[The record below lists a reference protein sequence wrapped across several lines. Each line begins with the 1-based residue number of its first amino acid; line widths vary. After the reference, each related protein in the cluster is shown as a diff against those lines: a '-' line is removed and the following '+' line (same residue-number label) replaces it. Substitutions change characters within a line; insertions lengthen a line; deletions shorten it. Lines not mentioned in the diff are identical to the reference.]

1 MYDVHDEHSGHHPH
15 HDHDCGHGRQ
25 RPGTR
30 RKGHGRADSRRRALG
45 TPEGG
50 DIGEIFEVV
59 ATGLGDAVE
68 RMVRSLEPVPLTDM
82 LARRRP
88 SRHRRPR
95 RWDCCTQTSRCP
107 SCGECDCHCRCCIGD
122 VDLVVYARL
131 GEVRVVPIHIENT
144 RKREL
149 ELSLELS
156 EFTTWGGGKT
166 PISGSLATETTVT
179 VEACGAH
186 DAVVVVRAPGL
197 PGEAPAEE
205 ARYEER
211 TKSQLLEEARERDLD
226 VRSTD
231 TKGDLVE
238 MLVASDREALETPR
252 EKLPSRQRLRD
263 VDECHVA
270 VADLRISGCD
280 VRPIRIAVA
289 VLPRDCGAF
298 EIECGCTCC

>member
-1 MYDVHDEHSGHHPH
+1 MYDVHDEHSGHHRH
-15 HDHDCGHGRQ
+15 HDHDCGHDRH
-25 RPGTR
+25 GTR
-30 RKGHGRADSRRRALG
+30 RKGHAWVDSRRRALG
-45 TPEGG
+45 TPEVG
-50 DIGEIFEVV
+50 DIGEIIDVV

-82 LARRRP
+82 LARRRRP
-88 SRHRRPR
+88 SRHGRQR
-95 RWDCCTQTSRCP
+95 RWDSCMQTSPCP

-144 RKREL
+144 RKRER

-156 EFTTWGGGKT
+156 EFTTSGGGKT
-166 PISGSLATETTVT
+166 PVSGSLATETTVT

-186 DAVVVVRAPGL
+186 DAVVVVRVQGT

-211 TKSQLLEEARERDLD
+211 TKAQLLEEAHERDLQ
-226 VRSTD
+226 VRSAD

-238 MLVASDREALETPR
+238 MLVASDREALDAAR
-252 EKLPSRQRLRD
+252 EKPPSRQRLRD

-298 EIECGCTCC
+298 EVECGCTCC